1 RADTPKTAPGD
12 PRWWHNAPRAATA
25 GKTETGGKGAPHV
38 FRNEAGW
45 VISPTDLVDAMECD
59 HRSALK
65 TALAAKLPG
74 APAPADIDPLVAQHG
89 HEHERAELDRLR
101 ALFGEDGVAA
111 IDDPHPTHTDMLRA
125 AQATTRAMADGTPVI
140 YQGVFY
146 HRLADGIAFHGRA
159 DFLIS
164 TAVDPATGRPVPG
177 ADPRRYE
184 PHDTKLAR
192 RPGPSAVLQLSAY
205 ARALPDTG
213 APAPEH
219 MHLITGDGTTHTH
232 RAAEFTP
239 LLHTLTR
246 RLTTRLTTPQGRPL
260 DTGDLHL
267 PAPLWGEPRP
277 ACDGCG
283 YAALC
288 RSEERRV
295 GEERRS
301 GERPTHGEQ
310 RDAQPSGAL

>member
-1 RADTPKTAPGD
+1 PDPPHAAPGHPPRGRTRADTPKTAPGD

-101 ALFGEDGVAA
+101 TLFGEDGVAA

-164 TAVDPATGRPVPG
+164 TAVDPATGRPAPR
-177 ADPRRYE
+177 ADPR
-184 PHDTKLAR
+184 PHAPPDPNPAR
-192 RPGPSAVLQLSAY
+192 P
-205 ARALPDTG
+205 
-213 APAPEH
+213 PAPS
-219 MHLITGDGTTHTH
+219 
-232 RAAEFTP
+232 
-239 LLHTLTR
+239 
-246 RLTTRLTTPQGRPL
+246 
-260 DTGDLHL
+260 
-267 PAPLWGEPRP
+267 PAPPLAAHPRP
-277 ACDGCG
+277 PAPPR
-283 YAALC
+283 A
-288 RSEERRV
+288 
-295 GEERRS
+295 
-301 GERPTHGEQ
+301 P
-310 RDAQPSGAL
+310 